1 MLGAYLRVGEA
12 MARLV
17 NQLVVALR
25 EKPSRFGYVL
35 GILVL
40 SVVVF
45 TLADFLPAPYDFS
58 H

>member
-1 MLGAYLRVGEA
+1 
-12 MARLV
+12 MASLV
-17 NQLVVALR
+17 HQLVAALR

-35 GILVL
+35 MVLVL

-45 TLADFLPAPYDFS
+45 TLADVLPAPYDMR

>member
-1 MLGAYLRVGEA
+1 MASLVG
-12 MARLV
+12 
-17 NQLVVALR
+17 QVVTALR

-35 GILVL
+35 AVLVV

-45 TLADFLPAPYDFS
+45 TLADFMPAPYDFS

>member
-1 MLGAYLRVGEA
+1 

-25 EKPSRFGYVL
+25 EKPMRFGYVL
-35 GILVL
+35 CVLVL

-45 TLADFLPAPYDFS
+45 TLADFLPAPYDMR

>member
-1 MLGAYLRVGEA
+1 MASLVGQ
-12 MARLV
+12 MV
-17 NQLVVALR
+17 TALR

-35 GILVL
+35 AILVV

-45 TLADFLPAPYDFS
+45 TLADFMPAPYDFS

>member
-1 MLGAYLRVGEA
+1 
-12 MARLV
+12 MASLV
-17 NQLVVALR
+17 NQVVVALR

-45 TLADFLPAPYDFS
+45 TLADFLPAPYDMS